1 MNLEQTKLWEQ
12 IIETSWNYQKSM
24 DNLSRKQVGA
34 YYTDLE
40 FTDVMTNQLFERMD
54 NKFKENIFSKT
65 FFEPCVGVGNFVF
78 SYLKYI
84 HENFDYN
91 KDQVKELFSN

>member
-40 FTDVMTNQLFERMD
+40 FTDVMTNQLL
-54 NKFKENIFSKT
+54 KEWIIN
-65 FFEPCVGVGNFVF
+65 
-78 SYLKYI
+78 LKKIYSLKLSL
-84 HENFDYN
+84 NL
-91 KDQVKELFSN
+91 V